1 MIRVRAASH
10 RPDRSRPEE
19 EPLADLLVL
28 QALGDEERSGTLVK
42 EEVRAS
48 SAHAGTISR
57 VYCAAM
63 ATEGNNTSEPSL
75 PLILAR
81 ELAANLA
88 TPMFLIDASGM
99 LVYFNEAAELMLGKS
114 YAEVGGIS
122 ANEFGAMLELGNV
135 DETPMRRRDSPAGVA
150 FYKREPAHRRLLA
163 TTLDGTRQP
172 FEVTAYPL
180 FGHVG
185 DMHGVLT
192 VFWRAKE

>member
-1 MIRVRAASH
+1 MAAEG
-10 RPDRSRPEE
+10 SR
-19 EPLADLLVL
+19 
-28 QALGDEERSGTLVK
+28 
-42 EEVRAS
+42 
-48 SAHAGTISR
+48 
-57 VYCAAM
+57 
-63 ATEGNNTSEPSL
+63 TSEPSL

-88 TPMFLIDASGM
+88 TPMFLIDAGGT
-99 LVYFNEAAELMLGKS
+99 LVYFNDAAELLLGKS
-114 YAEVGGIS
+114 YSEVGGIT
-122 ANEFGAMLELGNV
+122 ALEFGTMLELGKV
-135 DETPMRRRDSPAGVA
+135 DGTPMRRRDSPAGVA
-150 FYKREPAHRRLLA
+150 FYDREPAHRTLLA